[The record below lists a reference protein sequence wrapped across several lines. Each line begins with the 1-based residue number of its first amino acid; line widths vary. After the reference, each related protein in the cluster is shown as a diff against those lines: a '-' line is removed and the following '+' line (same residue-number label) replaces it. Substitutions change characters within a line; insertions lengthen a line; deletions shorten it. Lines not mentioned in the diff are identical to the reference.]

1 MTQGESSREETCFG
15 ILRFLFENGEFR
27 GFKDIEKNCNGARNT
42 VKKYL
47 DELKDE
53 ELVEQSLD
61 GRHPY
66 RITEKGKKH
75 FEKLMIGD
83 DIYDLT
89 RSFDAKWLEIL
100 RRLLRNMRKHGTD
113 PSEYF
118 QRSCI
123 AFVGGLP
130 YTFGKSKEE
139 FQVNVLDFESRLER
153 NGRKEGLT
161 KEEYWRKK
169 LKEAENLK
177 GAHKILTI
185 RGYTE
190 EEIEEMRIRQGGTFK
205 VTLYTRKKS

>member
-1 MTQGESSREETCFG
+1 MWFELTQGESTREETYFE
-15 ILRFLFENGEFR
+15 ILRFLFENEEFR
-27 GFKDIEKNCNGARNT
+27 GFKDIEENCNEARNT

-75 FEKLMIGD
+75 FEKLMIDD

-130 YTFGKSKEE
+130 YTFSKSKEE

-153 NGRKEGLT
+153 NGRKDG
-161 KEEYWRKK
+161 YDWDR
-169 LKEAENLK
+169 
-177 GAHKILTI
+177 ILD
-185 RGYTE
+185 YE
-190 EEIEEMRIRQGGTFK
+190 
-205 VTLYTRKKS
+205 V